1 MSEFD
6 PVVVSIS
13 GKPVLVQASWR
24 LFENPKES
32 EKEILNSASSSRVV
46 FGYIGKTANDFE
58 YYATFD
64 KDSAGFIIGAALV
77 KKELQPNKSIFFAK
91 IDEEEYSDTYWVLV
105 LDDEGTIVIDGL
117 YRDKDVTNIINSE
130 EYTEY
135 EKYTT
140 YASVSDVSLFN
151 VINFANIYDESYES
165 SSDRPTVLIDNSIN
179 KSKVR
184 VVIIVAV
191 LIIAI
196 SFLVFF
202 KKSEYQAI
210 LNGDFSYQLAKHSS
224 YINKI
229 DGKYK
234 EPRKTRQSR
243 RKNSSDD
250 IRDSIKTEEIAY
262 AGKVEL
268 LENFEKNYFTN
279 EDLFHNIHTII
290 DFVPIK
296 VINWDLTSMWY
307 KDNSFYIKYRMRSE
321 AQFKANYKL
330 LDGVIKEVS
339 NNKNIIIQEKL
350 LDVNG
355 TERLYEIIFFSGKRS
370 TYLKKVLERNE
381 IAESKRRI
389 KSQIESSIK
398 KVKDIQSSIK
408 NEIISVSD
416 LNWYQKRFGDTL
428 TNISSKISGDDGN
441 IASLVKRI
449 KSLDDNY
456 QRILESKYIDSQ
468 IESSWTESSF
478 EEYIIMMQDYSDFS
492 WEYPSNYNTIPS
504 EFTGADLLRSD
515 VISRVWPLSVTT
527 SVNNDKTDLSRSNEL
542 DFNNIDANDMKV
554 EMVKLQNK
562 VNILLHILNK
572 KNIIINEINLNFENE
587 RFQIEGEF
595 YEKSN

>member
-210 LNGDFSYQLAKHSS
+210 LNGDFSYHLAKHSS